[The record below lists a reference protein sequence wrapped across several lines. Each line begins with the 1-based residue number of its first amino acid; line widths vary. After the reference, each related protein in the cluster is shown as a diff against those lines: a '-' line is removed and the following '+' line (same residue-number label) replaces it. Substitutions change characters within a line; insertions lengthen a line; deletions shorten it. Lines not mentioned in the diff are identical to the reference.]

1 MFRLST
7 LLFSFLAICTVQ
19 AQDHWWSPD
28 SLSGSSPNHKMNRYH
43 ELLGYHDQLMY
54 LAFPIIEPIEPRRV
68 PLIDRE
74 GKEGYWL
81 EGNFA
86 NRFVIHKGKYYNGRL
101 LQRLRFTLDV
111 ALTPRL
117 TRDLSSPLLPSNNKF
132 GLGFDFLLSSLSRL
146 DKEHCTPAWLTIQM
160 LHYSNGQAD
169 SFFIKNDEGIM
180 RNNYRSGDFS
190 TNPLRMMFNF
200 AHHSSDRS
208 IVSFGLGWQ
217 KEIDLRGPFG
227 MSKELLNYYGKNRAL
242 FNFQWLVVSKLVV
255 RSPANASIRA
265 KDSTIKVTKR
275 RQFSFRSEMEYIIGD
290 VSAFPLDRKY
300 RLAWHAY
307 LTYMPST
314 TNEVG
319 FLVHTYTGRDYLN
332 VRFDDVVFIGEA
344 GLFVR
349 LNRK

>member
-7 LLFSFLAICTVQ
+7 F
-19 AQDHWWSPD
+19 
-28 SLSGSSPNHKMNRYH
+28 
-43 ELLGYHDQLMY
+43 
-54 LAFPIIEPIEPRRV
+54 
-68 PLIDRE
+68 
-74 GKEGYWL
+74 
-81 EGNFA
+81 
-86 NRFVIHKGKYYNGRL
+86 
-101 LQRLRFTLDV
+101 
-111 ALTPRL
+111 
-117 TRDLSSPLLPSNNKF
+117 SSPLLPFNNKF
-132 GLGFDFLLSSLSRL
+132 GLGLDFLLSSLPGL
-146 DKEHCTPAWLTIQM
+146 EKEHSTPVWLTVQM

-169 SFFIKNDEGIM
+169 SFFIRNQEGVM

-190 TNPLRMMFNF
+190 TNPLRMMLNV

-217 KEIDLRGPFG
+217 KEIDLKGPFG
-227 MSKELLNYYGKNRAL
+227 MSNELFNNYGKNRAL
-242 FNFQWLVVSKLVV
+242 FNFQWLIVSKLVV
-255 RSPANASIRA
+255 RSPSNPRIRA

-275 RQFSFRSEMEYIIGD
+275 RQFSFRSEMEYIVGD
-290 VSAFPLDRKY
+290 LSAFPLERKY
-300 RLAWHAY
+300 RLGWHAY

-332 VRFDDVVFIGEA
+332 IRFDDIVFIGQA